1 MVSDGHDLSTAELV
15 QGLARAARVTPRLLP
30 IPIGV
35 LKGAATWLGKSDAAQ
50 RLCSNLQVDISKA
63 RRLLGW
69 VPPVSVD
76 EGLRH
81 AVAREYRS

>member
-76 EGLRH
+76 EGLRR
-81 AVAREYRS
+81 AVAKEYRS

>member
-35 LKGAATWLGKSDAAQ
+35 LKGAATLLGKSDAAQ

-69 VPPVSVD
+69 APPVSVD
-76 EGLRH
+76 EGLRR